1 MSELG
6 SRDIPIGTLR
16 DWEQGRKEP
25 DAAAKAYLRVIARE
39 PDTVRKA
46 GSRSN
51 PVPRIATHP
60 GEILRK
66 EFLVPRSM
74 SERQLAEAI
83 DLPVKHVREIVSGRQ
98 AMTAGTASRLA
109 RYFRTT
115 PEFWLNLQAAYDLE
129 TDENEEC

>member
-1 MSELG
+1 MSELD

-16 DWEQGRKEP
+16 DWEQRRKEP
-25 DAAAKAYLRVIARE
+25 HAAAKAYLRVIARE

-51 PVPRIATHP
+51 PVPRIAKHP
-60 GEILRK
+60 GEILHK

-109 RYFRTT
+109 SYFRTT